1 MIRAPWSDACRIACA
16 ASVMDSSEV
25 AGNLRLA
32 SAIRN
37 GSTGFFNLPQIG
49 VGVADP
55 RLVAGFEFVVA
66 LPAGRGSVFSY

>member
-1 MIRAPWSDACRIACA
+1 
-16 ASVMDSSEV
+16 MDSSEV

-37 GSTGFFNLPQIG
+37 GSTGVLFNLPQIG

-55 RLVAGFEFVVA
+55 RLEGSATASATGLGFVVA
-66 LPAGRGSVFSY
+66 LPSGRGSATRRQVIPIDCL

>member
-1 MIRAPWSDACRIACA
+1 
-16 ASVMDSSEV
+16 
-25 AGNLRLA
+25 
-32 SAIRN
+32 
-37 GSTGFFNLPQIG
+37 